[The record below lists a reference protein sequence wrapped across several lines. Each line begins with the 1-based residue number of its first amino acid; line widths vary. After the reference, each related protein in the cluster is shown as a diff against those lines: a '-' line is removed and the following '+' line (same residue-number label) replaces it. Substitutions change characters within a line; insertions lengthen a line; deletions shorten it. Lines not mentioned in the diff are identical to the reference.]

1 MSEVSVIID
10 NGTNTIKAGFSD
22 DDMPRAVI
30 PTILGKPS
38 TVQEQQPEE
47 QKDNKQDDNDEDKN
61 EQLDIF
67 VGEEALNKGGTLD
80 LIYPIEMGEIKDYD
94 SIELIWKHIF
104 YNELLAEPKKH
115 SVIVTEAPFASYEN
129 RKKMAEILFNNL
141 GVEKL
146 YITNN
151 STLALF
157 ANGKTTGTV
166 VDIGY
171 GTTSFVPVYEGF
183 ALNHAVTHVE
193 IGGKDLTDFFCK
205 IIGEHKPNR
214 EYKEKSEKAIINDLK
229 EKICEVAEDY
239 DSQIKKC
246 MDSNSSEAHQ
256 LPDGSVV
263 YINQEKYKCPELLFQ
278 PQLDGQRQNNGLH
291 EETYKSIKKCDEDI
305 EKDLFQNVVLC
316 GGSSLFLKTRKK
328 FEKELQSLAPT
339 GKTVKVIAPPERRY
353 SSWLGGAI
361 LSSMENFRSEMFVT
375 KKEWNENENVIYDKF
390 F

>member
-1 MSEVSVIID
+1 MLTEETIIID

-22 DDMPRAVI
+22 DDMPRVVI
-30 PTILGKPS
+30 PTVLGRPTS
-38 TVQEQQPEE
+38 NQGPELTE
-47 QKDNKQDDNDEDKN
+47 EDKN
-61 EQLDIF
+61 DQLDIF
-67 VGEEALNKGGTLD
+67 VGEEALNKGGTLQ
-80 LIYPIEMGEIKDYD
+80 LVSPIQNGKIIDFE

-115 SVIVTEAPFASYEN
+115 PVIVTEAPFADYDN
-129 RKKMAEILFNNL
+129 REKMAQILFDNL
-141 GVEKL
+141 GVENL

-151 STLALF
+151 STLALY

-166 VDIGY
+166 VDIGF
-171 GTTSFVPVYEGF
+171 GTTSFVPIYEGF
-183 ALNHAVTHVE
+183 ALNHAVSYVD
-193 IGGKDLTDFFCK
+193 IGGKDLTNFFCK
-205 IIGEHKPNR
+205 IIKEHTP
-214 EYKEKSEKAIINDLK
+214 EKNLGYEEDSQKAMINDLK

-246 MDSNSSEAHQ
+246 MDSNSSEKYS
-256 LPDGSVV
+256 LPDGSCV

-278 PQLDGQRQNNGLH
+278 PQLDGNRMHNGLH
-291 EETYKSIKKCDEDI
+291 EETFKAIKKCDEDI
-305 EKDLFQNVVLC
+305 EKDLFQNVILC

-339 GKTVKVIAPPERRY
+339 GKTVKVIAPPERKF

-361 LSSMENFRSEMFVT
+361 LSSMDNFKSEMFVS
-375 KKEWNENENVIYDKF
+375 KKEWNENGKNVIYDKF